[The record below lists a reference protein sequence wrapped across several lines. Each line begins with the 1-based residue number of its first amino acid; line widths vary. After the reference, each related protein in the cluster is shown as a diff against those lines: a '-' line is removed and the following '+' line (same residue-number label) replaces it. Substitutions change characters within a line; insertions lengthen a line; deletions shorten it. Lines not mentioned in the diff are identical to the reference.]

1 MRYEDEY
8 ILMCKQA
15 VKAGLLYDS
24 GEVSFWMIYEERLY
38 CPTCDLFIYGDGDGD
53 KPLAYCQYCGEKG
66 EFRED
71 RWLDKFKFS
80 GHRCVP
86 LFDQRQL
93 QDMVVDEKWGCDK
106 WDYLLDIFELW
117 RETRAHSNHSLE
129 QLWLAY
135 VMKVKHS
142 KEWTG
147 KEWRERN
154 G

>member
-1 MRYEDEY
+1 MKHDDEY
-8 ILMCKQA
+8 ILMCEQA

-24 GEVSFWMIYEERLY
+24 DEVNLWMVYEERLY
-38 CPTCDLFIYGDGDGD
+38 CPACDLFVYGDGVGD

-66 EFRED
+66 GFRED
-71 RWLDKFKFS
+71 RWLDKFNFS

-86 LFDQRQL
+86 LFSQGQL
-93 QDMVVDEKWGCDK
+93 QDMVFGYKKESPGVIASVI
-106 WDYLLDIFELW
+106 Y
-117 RETRAHSNHSLE
+117 HYSLSSAYKVKSME

-142 KEWTG
+142 KEWAG
-147 KEWRERN
+147 KEWRECN